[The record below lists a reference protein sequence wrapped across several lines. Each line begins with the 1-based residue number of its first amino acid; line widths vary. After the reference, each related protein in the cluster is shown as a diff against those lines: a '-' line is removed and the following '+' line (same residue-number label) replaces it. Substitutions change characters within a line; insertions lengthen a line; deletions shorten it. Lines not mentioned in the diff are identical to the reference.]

1 MKRPNLDPQELYEK
15 SIRPH
20 APNPDTEPYWLK
32 KIRERKARE
41 GKNRVY
47 RGKNENE
54 TRQPF

>member
-20 APNPDTEPYWLK
+20 APNPDTEPCWLK
-32 KIRERKARE
+32 KIRERQARD

-47 RGKNENE
+47 GGKDDE
-54 TRQPF
+54 QDKK